1 MGKWSTFL
9 ISLIPAGL
17 GAYLLYLLTTIGL
30 SIPDDKMGMM
40 FWGPLG
46 AGFLGCVMAFL
57 TPIGIAI
64 FVRTSPKPAADD
76 QRESSDLSDDDFEED
91 ELDSNEFSDEFS
103 DDELADSDFESDD
116 EFESGDFES
125 DEFEE
130 DSDADF
136 QTAEFDSSD
145 FDEESSDEFG
155 SDFDLFDDDDDELA

>member
-17 GAYLLYLLTTIGL
+17 AAYLLYLLTTIGL

-64 FVRTSPKPAADD
+64 FVRTAPKPAADD
-76 QRESSDLSDDDFEED
+76 QRESSDVPDVDFEEED
-91 ELDSNEFSDEFS
+91 ELDSNEFS

-116 EFESGDFES
+116 EFEAGDFES

-130 DSDADF
+130 DSDAEF

-145 FDEESSDEFG
+145 YDDESSDEFG
-155 SDFDLFDDDDDELA
+155 SDFDIFEDDDELT